1 MFNPEAEVR
10 IVELDER
17 HFCVVIDDALLD
29 PEGLVAGVAARREA
43 FRPVDFSAY
52 PGVHLPAPA
61 PLVAELGE
69 LFAGRIRRRF
79 DARRCLNIE
88 CRFSMI
94 TLPAPLLKPYQWL
107 CHVDDV
113 DVPPG
118 RSMQA
123 CVLYL
128 FKDARLGGTSF
139 YELNRPPEEIVALFK
154 DARQLSAA
162 DFRARHGIEPGY
174 QHRGNDYFRLLG
186 TVEPHWN
193 RLIFYDGGML
203 HAANV
208 VQPEALSDDPR
219 TGRLT
224 LNGFFTCRRHIA

>member
-10 IVELDER
+10 VVDFDER
-17 HFCVVIDDALLD
+17 RFCIVIDDALLD
-29 PEGLVAGVAARREA
+29 PEALVADVAARHEA

-61 PLVAELGE
+61 PLAAQLEE
-69 LFAGRIRRRF
+69 LFSRQIRRRF
-79 DARRCLNIE
+79 DARRCLHTQ

-94 TLPAPLLKPYQWL
+94 TLPAAVLKPYQWL

-113 DVPPG
+113 EIAAD

-128 FKDARLGGTSF
+128 FRDVRLGGTSF
-139 YELNRPPEEIVALFK
+139 YDLNRPPAEIAALFK
-154 DARQLSAA
+154 DARHLDAVE
-162 DFRARHGIEPGY
+162 FRERHGIRPGY
-174 QHRGNDYFRLLG
+174 QHQGNEYFRLLG
-186 TVEPHWN
+186 TVEARWN

-203 HAANV
+203 HAADIV
-208 VQPEALSDDPR
+208 EDARLSDDPR

-224 LNGFFTCRRHIA
+224 LNGFFTCRRHVR